1 MRDISLHILDI
12 VQNSIAAQ
20 ATIVEIEVCE
30 DKIHDTLTI
39 SISDNGSGMDRQMIE
54 KILDPFCTTRT
65 TRKVGLGLP
74 LLKAA
79 AERSGGYIHIDS
91 KLGKGTTVKAVFRIS
106 HIDRPPLGR
115 LDRTIVSLIV
125 CNPEIEYIY
134 RHITDKGEF
143 VLDTRD
149 IKRKIEGIS
158 ITQPEVLKFIGEYI
172 EDGIRKIGGG
182 VIS

>member
-12 VQNSIAAQ
+12 AQNSIAAQ
-20 ATIVEIEVCE
+20 ATIIEIQVHE
-30 DKIHDTLTI
+30 DRCNDILTVV
-39 SISDNGSGMDRQMIE
+39 ISDDGKGMDGQMAKE
-54 KILDPFCTTRT
+54 ILDPFCTTRT

-74 LLKAA
+74 LLKAS
-79 AERSGGYIHIDS
+79 AERSDGYIHIDS
-91 KLGKGTTVKAVFRIS
+91 KLGEGTTVEATFKIS

-115 LDRTIVSLIV
+115 LDETMVSLIV

-134 RHITDKGEF
+134 RHITNKGEF

-149 IKRKIEGIS
+149 IKRQIEGIS

-172 EDGIRKIGGG
+172 EDGIEKIGGG